1 MTTLTAPAPQ
11 AAYAPLAK
19 LDDLEAFR
27 AEVRA
32 WLEATTPP
40 DWTARMSGATEEAY
54 VAFQRQWFEEMRKV
68 GLATPHWPRDWG
80 GADLSL
86 RHQTVIFEEIARANA
101 PNPDLFTISLYHLP
115 ATLFG
120 HGSPAQ
126 RERYLAG
133 VKERGEIWCQGFS
146 EPGAGSDLASLR
158 TRAVRRGDVY
168 VVDGQKVWSSYG
180 AFADYCL
187 LLARTDPDAKK
198 QAGISYFILDMRS
211 PGVTART
218 IRQATG
224 QAEFCE
230 IFLDNVEIPVAN
242 LIGAENQGWQIA
254 QSTLSAERG
263 LIIFELSERMA
274 RAFEHDLAEVR
285 EGRAGWFSDDQ
296 LRREYMGAYGQ
307 MTGLRLLIRRMMADI
322 EANPEI
328 GASAMPALIKI
339 QFSEL
344 LRRYTDLRLRIDGL
358 EAQKLRP
365 NILGGGHQTGNR
377 MYDFLQSYA
386 WTIAGGANEVIK
398 NLIAERTLGLPRA

>member
-1 MTTLTAPAPQ
+1 MSTLTASPPHPTF
-11 AAYAPLAK
+11 APLAR
-19 LDDLEAFR
+19 LDDLDAFR

-40 DWTARMSGATEEAY
+40 DWTARMAGAGEEAY
-54 VAFQRQWFEEMRKV
+54 VAFQRQWFDEMRKV

-86 RHQTVIFEEIARANA
+86 RHQTVIFEEIARVNA

-126 RERYLAG
+126 RERYLTG

-158 TRAVRRGDVY
+158 TRAVRCGDVY

-180 AFADYCL
+180 LFADYCL

-198 QAGISYFILDMRS
+198 HAGISYFILDMRS
-211 PGVTART
+211 PGVTVRK

-230 IFLDNVEIPVAN
+230 IFLDNVEIPAAN
-242 LIGAENQGWQIA
+242 LIGAENEGWLIA

-263 LIIFELSERMA
+263 LIIFEHSERMA
-274 RAFEHDLAEVR
+274 RAFERDLAEVR
-285 EGRAGWFSDDQ
+285 EGRADWFKDDQ
-296 LRREYMGAYGQ
+296 LRREYMACHGQ
-307 MTGLRLLIRRMMADI
+307 MTGLRLLIRRMMADV

-328 GASAMPALIKI
+328 GASAMPSLIKI

-358 EAQKLRP
+358 DAQKLRP
-365 NILGGGHQTGNR
+365 NIAGGGHQTGNR
-377 MYDFLQSYA
+377 MYDFLLSYA

-398 NLIAERTLGLPRA
+398 TVIAERTLGLPRA